1 MFFFDCSDIVHLFRI
16 ASWLWNRIQIFSEGS
31 EPDIVLSEGANPAN
45 SGDRLRIQIIIFCR
59 NQFFFMEDRIR
70 FFFLKGWIRIFSEG
84 SDPIV
89 SKGSDVY
96 FRIRFIL
103 KDRIQLFSVGT
114 GTIFFFF
121 LQRAVYCWLDC
132 PNIGLKDCII
142 VGKNQNLFKGDI
154 SN

>member
-1 MFFFDCSDIVHLFRI
+1 MRI
-16 ASWLWNRIQIFSEGS
+16 ASWLLIRIHIFSEGS
-31 EPDIVLSEGANPAN
+31 EIDIVLSEGANPAN

-59 NQFFFMEDRIR
+59 NEFFFMEDRIR

-121 LQRAVYCWLDC
+121 YSERCIAGLTAQILALRIASLLEKIKICLWEILVINVDALQ
-132 PNIGLKDCII
+132 
-142 VGKNQNLFKGDI
+142 
-154 SN
+154 S